1 MSGAPCHSRKSR
13 KECEPAG
20 LLARFMNCSW
30 DTTSSLCLGPT
41 QKIPKDPRHLQR
53 PTPNA
58 EKPTTF
64 VTAKSG
70 RGGIGGG
77 SSGEEGGDL
86 PRHLSKDCQ
95 VPACRTKTSAFA
107 RMMGRP
113 NGKGKGGVATQG
125 RDEKYTLESFAKS
138 DQCPAGRE
146 DLGSHS
152 WVLLHSIAAYYPDS
166 PSTED
171 RTRAKQFVEAIGHF
185 YPCTHC
191 AEAFREDLKTT
202 PPKVESRA
210 DFSVW
215 MCNMHN
221 KVNAK
226 LDKPTFPCD
235 LATLDARW
243 KTGHASCWSGGSE
256 LASDSLGQSK

>member
-1 MSGAPCHSRKSR
+1 MSVPCNARKSR

-30 DTTSSLCLGPT
+30 DTTSSTCLGPT
-41 QKIPKDPRHLQR
+41 QMAQQDPKHLQR
-53 PTPNA
+53 PAPNA

-70 RGGIGGG
+70 IGGG
-77 SSGEEGGDL
+77 AASTEEARGL
-86 PRHLSKDCQ
+86 SRHLSKDCQ

-107 RMMGRP
+107 RMIGHP
-113 NGKGKGGVATQG
+113 NHKGKNRAPAQS
-125 RDEKYTLESFAKS
+125 RDDTYTLESFAKS
-138 DQCPAGRE
+138 NQCPAGRE

-152 WVLLHSIAAYYPDS
+152 WVLLHSIAAYYPDN
-166 PSTED
+166 PSAVD
-171 RTRAKQFVEAIGHF
+171 RTRAEQFVEAIGHF

-191 AEAFREDLKTT
+191 AEAFREDLKMT
-202 PPKVESRA
+202 PPKLGSRA

-243 KTGHASCWSGGSE
+243 KTGHASCWSGDRE
-256 LASDSLGQSK
+256 TANESLGQFE